1 LIRWAVFGA
10 QGIHGCACDKM
21 WTVGYENGLH
31 MDKFVMGQEQVL
43 DFFQMVLERKSQI
56 TKSGAMTIVPTCR

>member
-1 LIRWAVFGA
+1 
-10 QGIHGCACDKM
+10 M

-31 MDKFVMGQEQVL
+31 MDKFVMGQEQVF